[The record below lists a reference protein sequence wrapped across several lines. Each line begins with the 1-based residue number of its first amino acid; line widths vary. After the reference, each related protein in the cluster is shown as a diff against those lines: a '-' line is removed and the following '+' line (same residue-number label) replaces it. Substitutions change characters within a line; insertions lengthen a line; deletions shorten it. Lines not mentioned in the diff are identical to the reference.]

1 MNGPLS
7 GLAALQNIRTKRI
20 SSYDRTGGNVDSIK
34 IAPGETVTIADIPGA
49 GVIKHIWITVW
60 HADPMFRRNMV
71 LRMYWD
77 GAKKP
82 AVECPLG
89 DFFGQGWGEEYNYA
103 SLPLC
108 AAPQNGR
115 ALNSYFPMP
124 FADGA
129 RIDIENESEGECMAF
144 YYYVD
149 YEEHQSIDESQGRF
163 HAFWNRTI
171 TNPAQGVEN
180 EWTSIFRPESKN
192 LTDVANHVIIDTKGT
207 GQYVGVNYY
216 VDNPS
221 TVWYG
226 EGDDMWFIDGEDWP
240 PSLHG
245 TGTEDYFNTSWCP
258 RQKYEHPY
266 FGYARINEGQT
277 GWLGRTH
284 VYRYHIED
292 PIRFTSSLRGSI
304 EVGHADCVAADI
316 ITVAYWY
323 QLPCAKLAKLPPAAK
338 RRNMPKVE
346 AVHIHRWREAY
357 RYLHE
362 ANVWGDEPFPKKPL
376 KSMKD
381 RVKKTPLASPAA
393 KKTAKEEIKKQE
405 KMLNRRSKK
414 KK

>member
-7 GLAALQNIRTKRI
+7 GLAVMQDIRTKRI
-20 SSYDRTGGNVDSIK
+20 SSYDRTGGNADSIR
-34 IAPGETVTIADIPGA
+34 IEPGETVTIADIPGA

-60 HADPMFRRNMV
+60 HADPMFRRNMMM
-71 LRMYWD
+71 RMFWD
-77 GAKKP
+77 GRKNP

-89 DFFGQGWGEEYNYA
+89 DFFGQGWGEEYNYV

-124 FADGA
+124 YADGA
-129 RIDIENESEGECMAF
+129 RIEIENESDKECMAF

-149 YEEHQSIDESQGRF
+149 YEEHETIDDAQGRF

-171 TNPAQGVEN
+171 NYPAQGVEN
-180 EWTSIFRPESKN
+180 EWSCIFRPESKN
-192 LTDVANHVIIDTKGT
+192 LTDTANHLIIDTKGT
-207 GQYVGVNYY
+207 GHYVGVNYY

-226 EGDDMWFIDGEDWP
+226 EGDDMWFIDGESWP

-258 RQKYEHPY
+258 RQKYQHPY
-266 FGYARINEGQT
+266 FGYGRVNEAQT

-304 EVGHADCVAADI
+304 EIGHANCVTADI

-323 QLPCAKLAKLPPAAK
+323 QQPCAKLPKLPLAAK
-338 RRNMPKVE
+338 RQNMPQIE
-346 AVHIHRWREAY
+346 AVNVHRWREAY
-357 RYLHE
+357 RYLHGKD
-362 ANVWGDEPFPKKPL
+362 VWGDEDFPKKAVKPL
-376 KSMKD
+376 KE
-381 RVKKTPLASPAA
+381 RVKKKPLASPAA
-393 KKTAKEEIKKQE
+393 KQTAKKEEQKQQ